1 MNGLSDALAILSAM
15 ITPAVLISACGS
27 LIMATSGRLNRAVD
41 RARETSRRFAEL
53 AAPLSGEAA
62 GEPADEAREKESR
75 MLFAQLDFS
84 TTRSRL
90 LQRAMA
96 RLYWALGM
104 FVATSVA
111 IGMVAVSSRQ
121 YAWLP
126 IAFGLVGAGCLLYA
140 SLLLVHESRLALTA
154 LEAEMDFVWQQ
165 GRAQASPELL
175 DLHRRPSGLFLRR
188 R

>member
-53 AAPLSGEAA
+53 AAPPAA
-62 GEPADEAREKESR
+62 GEPADESREKESR
-75 MLFAQLDFS
+75 MLFSQLDFS

-111 IGMVAVSSRQ
+111 IGMVAVSSRE
-121 YAWLP
+121 YAWVP